1 MIRISAVLASILA
14 LAAVGAANADYP
26 DKPVR
31 VIVPVAAGGG
41 VDVMARLLA
50 QKLSERLGQQFVVE
64 NRAGA
69 AGIIGTKAV
78 IASPGDGTT
87 LLYTPSSLSLTVAV
101 HKTPPTTLPRISRR
115 SSMSR

>member
-14 LAAVGAANADYP
+14 LAAVGPANADYP

-50 QKLSERLGQQFVVE
+50 QKLDRKSVV
-64 NRAGA
+64 
-69 AGIIGTKAV
+69 
-78 IASPGDGTT
+78 
-87 LLYTPSSLSLTVAV
+87 
-101 HKTPPTTLPRISRR
+101 
-115 SSMSR
+115 